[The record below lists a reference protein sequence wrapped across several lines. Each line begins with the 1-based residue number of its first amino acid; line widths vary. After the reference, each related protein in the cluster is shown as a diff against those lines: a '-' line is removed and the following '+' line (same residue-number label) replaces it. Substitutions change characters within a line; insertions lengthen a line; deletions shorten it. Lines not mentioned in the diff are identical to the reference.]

1 MLLIRHWM
9 LLSDEMATISDD
21 DDDDDDDD
29 DVTVAMMVMVEGDGG
44 WRLKMKCGGGVL

>member
-21 DDDDDDDD
+21 DDDD
-29 DVTVAMMVMVEGDGG
+29 VTVAVMVMVEGDGG

>member
-9 LLSDEMATISDD
+9 VLSDEMATIS
-21 DDDDDDDD
+21 DDDDDD